1 MNSLWLGICS
11 VCERGRFIVVLLR
24 GLGSDTIAPARP
36 SWHQLWPKALGF
48 WEENIDWGDG
58 WSDWEVGWMREL
70 QGDGCVGTWLCGFWL
85 GAGAVSSNIDA
96 WPWIIL
102 CLGSCLLPDS
112 SQQSLGYL
120 FICFHNLS
128 KNSHAREKNYL
139 TRFKNEADLEYL
151 MNRYFFRYR
160 HYDSNV
166 SLGVV
171 PKFWQNT

>member
-58 WSDWEVGWMREL
+58 WSDWEVGRMREL

-120 FICFHNLS
+120 FICFHLS
-128 KNSHAREKNYL
+128 KNSHAREKKLPN
-139 TRFKNEADLEYL
+139 KI
-151 MNRYFFRYR
+151 
-160 HYDSNV
+160 
-166 SLGVV
+166 
-171 PKFWQNT
+171 